1 MGRRPTELSNISL
14 EIKFNGKQ
22 ENKLFVAGRNYYICT
37 LKISMKTSLYLL
49 YFLLI
54 SSLGFSQTYEIGGFL
69 GGSNFI
75 GDVGSTKFV
84 NPNKLALGGLFK
96 WNRSPRHSFRA
107 SLTYS
112 TLSANDA
119 LSSDPRRKLRA
130 YSFKMDV
137 LEASVGIEF
146 NFLDFDLHAATP
158 MSTPYIFT
166 GISMVNHPNF
176 YFTSLDL
183 VSERTR
189 SNAFGIP
196 INLGFKTTLT
206 RFIILA
212 FEVGARYTFSDELD
226 GSEPDAEELKK
237 IVRFGNFNNNDWYVF
252 SGFTLTYTFGRKP
265 CYCNF

>member
-1 MGRRPTELSNISL
+1 M
-14 EIKFNGKQ
+14 
-22 ENKLFVAGRNYYICT
+22 
-37 LKISMKTSLYLL
+37 
-49 YFLLI
+49 
-54 SSLGFSQTYEIGGFL
+54 
-69 GGSNFI
+69 
-75 GDVGSTKFV
+75 
-84 NPNKLALGGLFK
+84 
-96 WNRSPRHSFRA
+96 
-107 SLTYS
+107 TYS
-112 TLSANDA
+112 TLSADDE

-137 LEASVGIEF
+137 LEASIGLEF

-158 MSTPYIFT
+158 MSTPYLYT

-176 YFTSLDL
+176 YFSTTDL
-183 VSERTR
+183 VSEKTR
-189 SNAFGIP
+189 SNAYGIP
-196 INLGFKTTLT
+196 IILGFKTTLS

-226 GSEPDAEELKK
+226 GSEPDSRELKK